1 MNLYQFFNSKN
12 ESILIISINHQTALE
27 YANRKGFEYARFVG
41 KIKTEQTNT
50 RELKIA

>member
-1 MNLYQFFNSKN
+1 MNLYQFFNGNN
-12 ESILIISINHQTALE
+12 ESILIVSINHQIALE
-27 YANRKGFEYARFVG
+27 YASKKGFEYARYVG